1 MIFNKIFGEVI
12 NKLDSIFVFTNKN
25 ENVKLAF
32 IVLGKNNDHIELT
45 GISIK
50 DDPQISD
57 FISGKLNGSQILS
70 DQFVVDV
77 VIGRNLNFIRNG
89 IIGYDGNISEDPIN
103 EVNSKIEALKSDMKS
118 SRYHSII
125 SRISRIMDGMEKEDY
140 INIYNKFGKHIFSI
154 RKSKNE
160 NEYTCSCTDN
170 DAANNFMEFFDVYPD
185 SIELDGGISCR
196 CCNVGK
202 YDLAYA
208 VYKEDLIVSTP
219 EFVSNDDISSVLH
232 NYRYIIKNGIKNG
245 GHINIADPEDKSQ
258 SYFTVKKNDN
268 SDELVSI
275 PYISLPKMYAALSDS
290 GLSSC
295 SDSMRIDDLVQLM
308 LKNDFIFRY

>member
-89 IIGYDGNISEDPIN
+89 IIGHDGDISEDLIN
-103 EVNSKIEALKSDMKS
+103 DVNSKIEALKSDMKS

-140 INIYNKFGKHIFSI
+140 INICNKFGKHILSI
-154 RKSKNE
+154 CKSKNE
-160 NEYTCSCTDN
+160 NEYG
-170 DAANNFMEFFDVYPD
+170 A
-185 SIELDGGISCR
+185 
-196 CCNVGK
+196 
-202 YDLAYA
+202 
-208 VYKEDLIVSTP
+208 
-219 EFVSNDDISSVLH
+219 
-232 NYRYIIKNGIKNG
+232 
-245 GHINIADPEDKSQ
+245 
-258 SYFTVKKNDN
+258 
-268 SDELVSI
+268 
-275 PYISLPKMYAALSDS
+275 
-290 GLSSC
+290 
-295 SDSMRIDDLVQLM
+295 
-308 LKNDFIFRY
+308 